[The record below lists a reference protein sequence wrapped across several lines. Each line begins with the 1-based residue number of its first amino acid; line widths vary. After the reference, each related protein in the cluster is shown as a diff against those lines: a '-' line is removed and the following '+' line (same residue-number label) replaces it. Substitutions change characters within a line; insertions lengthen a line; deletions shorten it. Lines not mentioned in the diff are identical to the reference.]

1 MQKTAPKG
9 ETRTF
14 EQYAAEPATR
24 SLNLKLNTG
33 SRSLVIDEATRT
45 VELAF
50 SSETPVSRWFGDEIL
65 DHSPEAVDLSR
76 LLSGGALLMDHDTR
90 DQIGV
95 VESVR
100 IDEDRVARAVVRF
113 GRSARAKEIFDDVV
127 DGIRTNISVGYMI
140 QDWKLT
146 GERDGVEVY
155 TITRWTPYEI
165 SFVSVPADPTVGV
178 GRNFDP
184 KGTREEVVPEDT
196 SDDVIDEAVSMD
208 ADEGDLET
216 EATTSGERSAETPEE
231 TPAENKENNTMSK
244 TNAVVDP
251 VVAAERARI
260 ADLNE
265 IGKRFGAMDLAER
278 CIADGSDVAT
288 LNALILERKGFDAK
302 PAEGSTSL
310 GMTERDLEQFSIVRL
325 LNALANP
332 QDSQV
337 QREAKFELDISAEA
351 ARKLKREAKGAIVPF
366 EVLAHKRNMLAGT
379 AAQGGNLI
387 ANDLKTG
394 SFIDMLRN
402 QLAINRAG
410 ATILSGL
417 EGNLAIPRQT
427 GGAAAFW
434 LAENG
439 EPSETSATFDQVALT
454 PKTVGAYTEISRKL
468 LQQASMDVEAFVTQE
483 LVKTLALEI
492 DRVALNGSGTA
503 NQPRGILNVAGIG
516 AVAGGTNGAAPTLKH
531 IVDLE
536 TSVADANAD
545 VGTMKYLT
553 NARVRG
559 KLKQTEVVANS
570 GKMLWQDGSTLNG
583 YEAIVS
589 NQVPKTGTKG
599 TSSGVC
605 STIVFGNFSDLV
617 IGMWGGLDIQVNPY
631 SLDTKGAVRVT
642 AFQDVDTVVRQ
653 PASFAAMTDALT
665 A

>member
-1 MQKTAPKG
+1 MQKKAPKG

-14 EQYAAEPATR
+14 EQYAAAPATR
-24 SLNLKLNTG
+24 SLNLKLNSG
-33 SRSLVIDEATRT
+33 SRSLVIDEEART

-76 LLSGGALLMDHDTR
+76 LMSGGALLMDHDTR

-146 GERDGVEVY
+146 GERDGAEIY

-184 KGTREEVVPEDT
+184 KGIREEVVPEDT
-196 SDDVIDEAVSMD
+196 GDELINEAVSME
-208 ADEGDLET
+208 ADEGNLET
-216 EATTSGERSAETPEE
+216 EANTSGERTAETTTE
-231 TPAENKENNTMSK
+231 TPAENKENTTMPQANT
-244 TNAVVDP
+244 VDS

-260 ADLNE
+260 AGLNE

-310 GMTERDLEQFSIVRL
+310 GMTERDLEKFSIVRL

-332 QDSQV
+332 QDGHA
-337 QREAKFELDISAEA
+337 QREAKFELEVSAEA

-379 AAQGGNLI
+379 AAAGGNLI
-387 ANDLKTG
+387 ANELKTG

-402 QLAINRAG
+402 KLAINQAG

-439 EPSETSATFDQVALT
+439 QPSETSATFDQVALT
-454 PKTVGAYTEISRKL
+454 PKTVGAFTEISRKL

-492 DRVALNGSGTA
+492 DRIALNGSGTA

-536 TSVADANAD
+536 TAVADANAD

-559 KLKQTEVVANS
+559 KLKQTEVAANS
-570 GKMLWQDGSTLNG
+570 GKMLWQDGNTLNG
-583 YEAIVS
+583 YDAIVS
-589 NQVPKTGTKG
+589 NQVPKNGTKG

-631 SLDTKGAVRVT
+631 SLDTSGAVRIT

-665 A
+665 V